1 MNALMSE
8 PQITNKTIGD
18 YVQLWGTSASIAI
31 LDPLCKVFQI
41 PEIDGIIG
49 YHEGTRC
56 MVVVGDPLCAPEDM
70 IKLSNAFHAFS
81 KERKRNVVY
90 MLATSPFVELSL
102 RDSPKSFMQIADELI
117 VDPANNPIEGSK
129 GRKLRNKISHA
140 QRDGLEVK
148 EYIREDKDLEESISN
163 AASEWLKQRKGPQ
176 LYLAN
181 VNLFEERVGKRW
193 FYAEKNG
200 NIVGVL
206 LLNRLESKKGWLF
219 NLLMATP
226 EAPWGTSEMLAV
238 KTLEQLRNEDCHYV
252 TFGVVTGDSI
262 GEIKGMGPITVWF
275 AHFGYKLANWFF
287 DLTGRKKYWTK
298 FQPKS
303 DTTYLLLN
311 TPKIGVRDVVDIM
324 RALNAST

>member
-1 MNALMSE
+1 MSE
-8 PQITNKTIGD
+8 PLTTTKSIGE

-31 LDPLCKVFQI
+31 LDPLCKVFHT

-49 YHEGTRC
+49 FHEGKHA

-70 IKLSNAFHAFS
+70 VNLSKAFHAFAQE
-81 KERKRNVVY
+81 KNKKVIY
-90 MLATSPFVELSL
+90 MLATQPFVDRSL
-102 RDSPKSFMQIADELI
+102 QDSPKAFMQIADELI
-117 VDPANNPIEGSK
+117 VDPSNNPIEGSK

-148 EYIREDKDLEESISN
+148 EYTDEDRDLEEAISL
-163 AASEWLKQRKGPQ
+163 AATEWLKQRKGPQ

-200 NIVGVL
+200 QIVGVL
-206 LLNRLESKKGWLF
+206 LLNRLESKNGWLY

-226 EAPWGTSEMLAV
+226 EAPWGTSEMLAI
-238 KTLEQLRNEDCHYV
+238 KALDQLRAEGCHYV
-252 TFGVVTGDSI
+252 TFGVVTGDHI
-262 GEIKGMGPITVWF
+262 GEIKGMGPITTWF
-275 AHFGYKLANWFF
+275 AKLGYKLANWFF
-287 DLTGRKKYWTK
+287 DLTGRKTYWTK

-303 DTTYLLLN
+303 EITYLLLN
-311 TPKIGVRDVVDIM
+311 SPKFGVKDVMDIM
-324 RALNAST
+324 RALNAKT